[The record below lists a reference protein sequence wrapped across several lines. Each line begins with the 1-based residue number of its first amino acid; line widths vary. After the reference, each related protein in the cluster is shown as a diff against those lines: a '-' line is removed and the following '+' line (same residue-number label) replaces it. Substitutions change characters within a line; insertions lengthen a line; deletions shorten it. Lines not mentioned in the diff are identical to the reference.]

1 MIVYTLFYG
10 LAILAA
16 PESGRDMNT
25 DGYAAVVRQE
35 ASLVAYWRME
45 GDLRDEVSG
54 NAAKPEARFA
64 TCPSGGI
71 LVLDGTSPVVVEGAD
86 ALDTAES
93 FVSFLFRLTGPG
105 EGNPGLVAKR
115 SNEKTRFS
123 LHVAADRRGLAMWNG
138 TGVRWTVLPETMR
151 IEDGRWYHLAVSSG
165 GPSGFALYLNGASC
179 LMDGFGSFNLLE
191 RQLPLVLGAAQ
202 PDNMEGASCE
212 LDELAFFNRALPPE
226 TVADHVDSLGLRE
239 EREALTAEFSAIKAQ
254 RLRTQQE
261 AAAERDRLRQA
272 LLSDPNLLERGEPR
286 IYRGENLE
294 AISLPVG
301 GIGAGLIQMDGR
313 ATSHIWQ
320 IHNNHIGVRVPD
332 SFFAIAV
339 GQDGERIVRA
349 LQTEAAGAFEPMA
362 GLSFEGRYP
371 FGWYR
376 FEDDALPAEVSLGV
390 FNPLIPLNPKDS
402 AIPCAIFTVTVG
414 NPTNQPLDVAL
425 LGTQQNVVGLMADQV
440 LEGRAN
446 SGYGKNVNACVHL
459 DGLTA
464 LHMTQPPE
472 PGASGTNSK
481 NGTSAC
487 CPGSVCSPGQCVPSM
502 TLALLEESAK
512 ATVSW
517 TDSADLRNALVAGP
531 MPEGPSIS
539 QPSQTGETHNGAISC
554 TFQLAPG
561 MTEKRTFIL
570 TWYLPN
576 EEAGRWGGQG
586 VMYTNWW
593 RNSLEVARDVA
604 ARLKE
609 LTAATRLYVDSLYE
623 SNLPYWLLDRISSQ
637 VAVLRSKTCYWS
649 RDGYFGGW
657 EGCCPGT
664 GCCAGNCAHVWHYA
678 QAYARLFPQLAR
690 KMREQAFAFDQ
701 DGGILFRQTPDWTN
715 IAIDGQCGE
724 ILGAY
729 REHLCSVDDT
739 WLRGQWP
746 RIKRAMDYTI
756 HRWDE
761 DGDGM
766 LHGPLH
772 NTLDIDSTGT
782 ASWWGS
788 LYLASLQASACM
800 ARAVGDDA
808 SSQHY
813 LGIWNQGRENQ
824 DTALWNGEYYAQV
837 VDEQPLYDYV
847 NGCSID
853 LALGEW
859 WAGQTGLLAAYPKS
873 RVQDSLRAL
882 FQHNFQPNFH
892 GIQQTPRKF
901 VSDSDAGMQMI
912 TWPGS
917 DRPTPHT
924 LYADEVMSGFEYA
937 AAATMLQYGLLSEG
951 FTVVKSIADRY
962 DGRIRR
968 DVSAGEWAA
977 WGYTGNPFGDDE
989 CGKFYARAMS
999 SWSLLLAVQG
1009 FVYEGPSGR
1018 IGFRPVWKPED
1029 HASFFTAAEGYGLYR
1044 QLRKD
1049 RTQTCTLNVRAGKI
1063 EVAEFISEVPS
1074 GWSVARVTVRL
1085 ENAEIPADFLQTG
1098 DDCMVRLLAPV
1109 ALRPDMT
1116 LEIHLHSNA

>member
-1 MIVYTLFYG
+1 
-10 LAILAA
+10 
-16 PESGRDMNT
+16 MNT
-25 DGYAAVVRQE
+25 DGYAAVVRQ
-35 ASLVAYWRME
+35 SPGLVAYWRME

-54 NAAKPEARFA
+54 ETARVEARFEA
-64 TCPSGGI
+64 HPTGGV
-71 LVLDGTSPVVVEGAD
+71 LVFDGTSPVVLEGVD

-93 FVSFLFRLTGPG
+93 TVSFLFRLTGPG
-105 EGNPGLVAKR
+105 AGNPGLVAKR

-123 LHVAADRRGLAMWNG
+123 LHVAADRRRLAMWNG

-151 IEDGRWYHLAVSSG
+151 IEDGRWYHLAVTSG

-179 LMDGFGSFNLLE
+179 LMDGFGGFNLLE

-226 TVADHVDSLGLRE
+226 TVATHADALGLQE
-239 EREALTAEFSAIKAQ
+239 EREAFAAQFTEIKAQ
-254 RLRTQQE
+254 HHKTQQE
-261 AAAERDRLRQA
+261 ATAERDRLRQA
-272 LLSDPNLLERGEPR
+272 LLSDPTLLERGESR
-286 IYRGENLE
+286 IYRGETLE
-294 AISLPVG
+294 AISLPIG
-301 GIGAGLIQMDGR
+301 GIGAGLIQINGR
-313 ATSHIWQ
+313 AASHIWQ
-320 IHNNHIGVRVPD
+320 VHNNYLGVRVPD

-339 GQDGERIVRA
+339 GRNGDSVVRA
-349 LQTEAAGAFEPMA
+349 LQTEAAGSFEPMA
-362 GLSFEGRYP
+362 DLSFEGRYP

-376 FEDDALPAEVSLGV
+376 FEDDVLPAEVSLEV
-390 FNPLIPLNPKDS
+390 FNPLIPLNARDS
-402 AIPCAIFTVTVG
+402 GIPCAIFTITVA
-414 NPTNQPLDVAL
+414 NPTDQPLDVVL
-425 LGTQQNVVGLMADQV
+425 LGTQQNAVGLMTDQA

-446 SGYGKNVNACVHL
+446 SGYGNNVNACVHS

-464 LHMTQPPE
+464 LHMTQPPG
-472 PGASGTNSK
+472 PGVSGANAGGGAT
-481 NGTSAC
+481 AC
-487 CPGSVCSPGQCVPSM
+487 CAGAVCAPGQCVPSM
-502 TLALLEESAK
+502 TLALLDASAR
-512 ATVSW
+512 AAASW
-517 TDSADLRNALVAGP
+517 TDSADLRNALAAGA
-531 MPEGPSIS
+531 MPEGPCTT
-539 QPSQTGETHNGAISC
+539 QPSKAGETHNGAVSC

-561 MTEKRTFIL
+561 MTEKRTFVL
-570 TWYLPN
+570 AWYLPN
-576 EEAGRWGGQG
+576 EEPGRWHGQG
-586 VMYTNWW
+586 VMYTHWW
-593 RNSLEVARDVA
+593 RDSLEVARDIA
-604 ARLKE
+604 ARLEE

-649 RDGYFGGW
+649 RDGYLGGW

-690 KMREQAFAFDQ
+690 KMREQALASDQ
-701 DGGILFRQTPDWTN
+701 DGGILFRQTPEWTMV
-715 IAIDGQCGE
+715 AIDGQCGE

-746 RIKRAMDYTI
+746 RIKRAMDYAI

-772 NTLDIDSTGT
+772 NTLDVDSTGT

-788 LYLASLQASACM
+788 LYLASLQASAAM

-808 SSQHY
+808 SSERY
-813 LGIWNQGRENQ
+813 LDIWKQGRETQ
-824 DTALWNGEYYAQV
+824 DQALWNGAYYAQV
-837 VDEQPLYDYV
+837 ADEQPLYDYM

-859 WAGQTGLLAAYPKS
+859 WAGQTGLPTAYPES
-873 RVQDSLRAL
+873 RVEDSLRAL
-882 FQHNFQPNFH
+882 FHHNFQPNFH
-892 GIQQTPRKF
+892 GIQQVPRKF
-901 VSDSDAGMQMI
+901 VSDDDAGMQMI
-912 TWPGS
+912 TWPGN

-937 AAATMLQYGLLSEG
+937 AAATMLQYGLLREG
-951 FTVVKSIADRY
+951 FTVVKAIADRY

-968 DVSAGEWAA
+968 DVSGGETAS

-999 SWSLLLAVQG
+999 SWSLLIAAQG
-1009 FVYEGPSGR
+1009 FVYNGPSGC

-1029 HASFFTAAEGYGLYR
+1029 HTSFFTTAEGYGLYR
-1044 QLRKD
+1044 QVRMD

-1063 EVAEFISEVPS
+1063 EVAEFLSEVPS
-1074 GWSVARVTVRL
+1074 GWNVAEVTVRL
-1085 ENAEIPADFLQTG
+1085 GNAEFPADWDQAG
-1098 DDCMVRLLAPV
+1098 EDCVVRLLAPV
-1109 ALRPDMT
+1109 ALRPDTT
-1116 LEIHLHSNA
+1116 LEIRIRFDA

>member
-1 MIVYTLFYG
+1 MMLTMLFWG
-10 LAILAA
+10 LAVLAA
-16 PESGRDMNT
+16 PEGGGDMNT

-54 NAAKPEARFA
+54 ETATAKARFA
-64 TCPSGGI
+64 TSPGGGI
-71 LVLDGTSPVVVEGAD
+71 LALDGTSPVVLEGAN

-93 FVSFLFRLTGPG
+93 TVSFLFRLTGPG

-115 SNEKTRFS
+115 SDEKARFS
-123 LHVAADRRGLAMWNG
+123 LHVAADRRALALWNG

-151 IEDGRWYHLAVSSG
+151 IEDGRWYHLAVTSG
-165 GPSGFALYLNGASC
+165 GPLGLALYLDGAAC

-202 PDNMEGASCE
+202 PNNMEGASCE
-212 LDELAFFNRALPPE
+212 LDELAFFDRALPPE
-226 TVADHVDSLGLRE
+226 TVAAHVDALGFRE
-239 EREALTAEFSAIKAQ
+239 QREALSNEFAVIKAQ
-254 RLRTQQE
+254 HLKTQQE

-272 LLSDPNLLERGEPR
+272 LLSDPKLLERGEAR
-286 IYRGENLE
+286 MYRGENLE

-301 GIGAGLIQMDGR
+301 GIGAGLIQMDGK
-313 ATSHIWQ
+313 ATPHIWQ
-320 IHNNHIGVRVPD
+320 IHNNHTGVRVPD
-332 SFFAIAV
+332 SFFAVAV
-339 GQDGERIVRA
+339 GQDGENIVRA

-376 FEDDALPAEVSLGV
+376 FEDDALPAEVSLEV

-402 AIPCAIFTVTVG
+402 AIPCAIFTVTVA
-414 NPTNQPLDVAL
+414 NPTNQSLDVAL
-425 LGTQQNVVGLMADQV
+425 LGTQQNAVGLMPDQA

-446 SGYGKNVNACVHL
+446 GGYGKNVNACVHL
-459 DGLTA
+459 DGGTA

-472 PGASGTNSK
+472 PGVSGTNVG
-481 NGTSAC
+481 GTTSC
-487 CPGSVCSPGQCVPSM
+487 CSGAVCTPGQCVSSM
-502 TLALLEESAK
+502 TLALLDASAK
-512 ATVSW
+512 AAVSW
-517 TDSADLRNALVAGP
+517 IDSADLRNALAAGA
-531 MPEGPSIS
+531 MPEGPSVS
-539 QPSQTGETHNGAISC
+539 QPSNAGETHNGAVSC
-554 TFQLAPG
+554 SFQLAPG

-623 SNLPYWLLDRISSQ
+623 SNLPCWLLDRISSQ

-690 KMREQAFAFDQ
+690 KMREQALAFDQ
-701 DGGILFRQTPDWTN
+701 DGGILFRQTPEWKM

-729 REHLCSVDDT
+729 REHLCSVDDA

-788 LYLASLQASACM
+788 LYLASLQASAAM
-800 ARAVGDDA
+800 ARLVGDEA

-824 DTALWNGEYYAQV
+824 DTALWNGAYYAQV

-847 NGCSID
+847 NGCSVD

-859 WAGQTGLLAAYPKS
+859 WAGQTGLPTAYPES

-901 VSDSDAGMQMI
+901 VSDNDAGIQMI

-937 AAATMLQYGLLSEG
+937 AAATMLQYGLLREG
-951 FTVVKSIADRY
+951 FTVVKAIADRY

-968 DVSAGEWAA
+968 DVSAGETAS

-999 SWSLLLAVQG
+999 SWSLLIACQG
-1009 FVYEGPSGR
+1009 FVYDGPSGR
-1018 IGFRPVWKPED
+1018 IGFRPVWNPED
-1029 HASFFTAAEGYGLYR
+1029 HASFFTAAEGYGLFR
-1044 QLRKD
+1044 QLRKGS
-1049 RTQTCTLNVRAGKI
+1049 TQTCTLEVRAGKI
-1063 EVAEFISEVPS
+1063 EVVEFTSEVPS
-1074 GWSVARVTVRL
+1074 GRSVSGVTVRL
-1085 ENAEIPADFLQTG
+1085 GNTEFPADWAQTA
-1098 DDCMVRLLAPV
+1098 DDCVLRLLAPV
-1109 ALRPDMT
+1109 VVRPDMT
-1116 LEIHLHSNA
+1116 LEIHIHFDA